1 MRTDEHRHVNNEHRH
16 SVDGETHDVRLVLGI
31 TNARSVC
38 NKCLEVRELTLDS
51 ALDVLCITETWLHGD
66 IRDDPIITELTP
78 DGFKFEHVPRMTR
91 GGGVGVLLRDELSAT
106 NRTKWEMQSMECL
119 DMTLPTKPPTRLITV
134 YRPPLSSFGTFLSE
148 MDNLMSAVI
157 MCGGHLVVTGDFN
170 AHVDT
175 AALNTDAHAF
185 VQLMD
190 SYGLDQ
196 LVQNSTHIAGH
207 TLDLI
212 FIRSPADIS
221 PVVEVIDV
229 CLSDHMLVKCCL
241 QLPKPSKPRRKISYR
256 RIKAIDRETFKADI
270 RESDLCTVQYQ
281 SSTADLCAEDYFSV
295 MSDIVDRH
303 APLSNIV
310 IPDRQCVWYN
320 SDIRAVK
327 QTRRAAERRWRKS
340 GLQVDKLQFI
350 EKKKQVMQ
358 MMNRARSEFYSTT
371 ISENIHD
378 SKKLFAVTA
387 FLMGK
392 KKQNVLPTGTSN
404 ADLATQFSDYFANKI
419 EDIRASIIPDGN
431 PLELVVQSPVL
442 LVSWSSPTPE
452 EVADIIRKAP
462 NKSCPLD
469 PLPTS
474 LLKECLDD
482 LLPCITDL
490 MKQSLES
497 GTVPMMFKMARVV
510 PTLKK
515 AKLDPEKMS
524 SYRPVSNLS
533 FLSKVLEKLVVKR
546 LMAHLQDNDIEEL
559 MQSAYRAQHST
570 ETALIR
576 VHHDLVT
583 ALSARR
589 PSVVCLIDLSAAF
602 DTVDHTILLKIL
614 EKYGLRD
621 IPLKWFESY
630 LGRRQQMVSVGNA
643 CSTPKQ
649 LDSGV
654 PQGSVLGP
662 VLFNVYTKALGD
674 LLRQHSMNFHIYADD
689 TTVYLSFEPDDVESA
704 FSRMERCLSD
714 IKRWMNTMRLKMNSD
729 KTELMVVTTRRGAID
744 NVPVIFI
751 DDQEAKTSKMAR
763 LLGVLLDEHLDLDKH
778 VQSMCRSAWY
788 HLKNISRI
796 RRCLPDEACERLIHA
811 FITTKIDYCNGLLY
825 ALPKKT
831 ILKIQR
837 VQNGAAR
844 ILKRVPGRNHITPVL
859 RELHWLPVQARI
871 EYKIIL
877 TAFKCIHGFAPKYLD
892 ELIEVRDPPRPGMR
906 SSAAPMLTSALG
918 RNVHMTRSFGFSAPC
933 LWNSLPETIR
943 QVQSLMIFKNQ
954 LKTFLYRK
962 FYQ

>member
-1 MRTDEHRHVNNEHRH
+1 MCKQEF
-16 SVDGETHDVRLVLGI
+16 GLALGV

-78 DGFKFEHVPRMTR
+78 DGFKFEHVPRTTR
-91 GGGVGVLLRDELSAT
+91 GGGVGVLLREELSAT
-106 NRTKWEMQSMECL
+106 NRTKWEMQSMECM
-119 DMTLPTKPPTRLITV
+119 DISLPTKPPTRLIML
-134 YRPPLSSFGTFLSE
+134 YRPPSGLFGTFLSE
-148 MDNLMSAVI
+148 MDHLMSEVI
-157 MCGGHLVVTGDFN
+157 MCGGHLVITGDFN

-175 AALNTDAHAF
+175 AALNTEAGAF
-185 VQLMD
+185 MQLMD

-196 LVQNSTHIAGH
+196 LVQNPTHTAGH
-207 TLDLI
+207 TLDLV

-221 PVVEVIDV
+221 PVVEVIDA
-229 CLSDHMLVKCCL
+229 CLSDHKLVKCYL
-241 QLPKPSKPRRKISYR
+241 QFQKPSKPRRKIAYS
-256 RIKAIDRETFKADI
+256 RIKAIDRNTFRADI
-270 RESDLCTVQYQ
+270 RESALCTIQHPHQ
-281 SSTADLCAEDYFSV
+281 LSTADSRAEDYFTV
-295 MSDIVDRH
+295 MSNIVNCH
-303 APLSNIV
+303 APLRNTV

-320 SDIRAVK
+320 NDIRAAK
-327 QTRRAAERRWRKS
+327 QARRAAERRWRKS
-340 GLQVDKLQFI
+340 GLQVDKLQFV

-358 MMNRARSEFYSTT
+358 MMNQARSEFYSTT

-378 SKKLFAVTA
+378 SKKLFAVTSL
-387 FLMGK
+387 LMGQK
-392 KKQNVLPTGTSN
+392 KPDVLPTGKSD
-404 ADLATQFSDYFANKI
+404 ADLATQFSDYFTQKI

-431 PLELVVQSPVL
+431 TFEFINQSPVL
-442 LVSWSSPTPE
+442 LRSWSPPTAE
-452 EVADIIRKAP
+452 EVADIIRKSP

-482 LLPCITDL
+482 LLPCITEI

-497 GTVPMMFKMARVV
+497 GSVPTMFKMARVI

-515 AKLDPEKMS
+515 TKLDPEKIS
-524 SYRPVSNLS
+524 NYRPVSNLS
-533 FLSKVLEKLVVKR
+533 YLSKVLEKMVVKR
-546 LMAHLQDNDIEEL
+546 LMTHLRENGIEEP
-559 MQSAYRAQHST
+559 MQSAYRAHHST

-576 VHHDLVT
+576 VYHDLVT
-583 ALSARR
+583 SLSSRR
-589 PSVVCLIDLSAAF
+589 PSVICLIDLSAAF
-602 DTVDHTILLKIL
+602 DTVDHAILLKIL

-621 IPLKWFESY
+621 TPLKWFDSY
-630 LGRRQQMVSVGNA
+630 LERRQQMVVTRNA

-662 VLFNVYTKALGD
+662 VLFNIYTKALGD
-674 LLRQHSMNFHIYADD
+674 LLRKHHMSFHIYADD
-689 TTVYLSFEPDDVESA
+689 TTVYLSFEPDGIEGA
-704 FSRMERCLSD
+704 FSRMERCLGD
-714 IKRWMNTMRLKMNSD
+714 IKKWMKTMRLKMNSD

-751 DDQEAKTSKMAR
+751 DDQEAKTSKVAR
-763 LLGVLLDEHLDLDKH
+763 LLGVLFDEHLDLDKH

-831 ILKIQR
+831 ILKVQR

-844 ILKRVPGRNHITPVL
+844 ILMRVPRREHITPVL

-877 TAFKCIHGFAPKYLD
+877 IAFKCIHDSAPSYLK
-892 ELIEVRDPPRPGMR
+892 ELVQVRDPPRSNMR
-906 SSAAPMLTSALG
+906 SSAAPLLTSTPSC
-918 RNVHMTRSFGFSAPC
+918 NVLMTRSFGYSAPF
-933 LWNSLPETIR
+933 LWNALPESIR
-943 QVQSLMIFKNQ
+943 QVESLTIFKSQ
-954 LKTFLYRK
+954 LKTFLFRK